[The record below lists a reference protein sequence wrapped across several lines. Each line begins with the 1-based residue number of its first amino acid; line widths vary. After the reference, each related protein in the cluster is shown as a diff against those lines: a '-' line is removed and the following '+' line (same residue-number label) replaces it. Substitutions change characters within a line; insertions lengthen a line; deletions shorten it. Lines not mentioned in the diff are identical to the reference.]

1 MQAPKLSHDTLVAFC
16 SVPSPIVRFEQYIAA
31 SCVTAEN
38 VPLPMIVILPV
49 SYTHL
54 TLPTIA

>member
-38 VPLPMIVILPV
+38 VPSPMIVILL
-49 SYTHL
+49 SG
-54 TLPTIA
+54 A

>member
-38 VPLPMIVILPV
+38 VPLPMIVNSQIGMIVILL
-49 SYTHL
+49 SG
-54 TLPTIA
+54 A